1 MRSRDRSLRLT
12 SKPATAQTWAMPF
25 PICPAPITPTD
36 LICIYVEYLLP
47 KGLASLSRPFALGKC
62 ISHMQHGAKTG
73 KSAVLE
79 AALLLFSQLPELGL
93 ELGYG
98 LEEIGDQTVIGDLE
112 DRRFLI
118 LVDRDDHLRVLHPGK
133 MLNGSGD
140 TDRDVEL
147 RRHHFSGL
155 PHLVVIGNIA
165 G

>member
-1 MRSRDRSLRLT
+1 MRFSALSRSASLSFPDLTWRARLPLIVANPASMRSRDRSLRLT

-47 KGLASLSRPFALGKC
+47 KGLASLSRPFARGKC

-118 LVDRDDHLRVLHPGK
+118 LVDR
-133 MLNGSGD
+133 
-140 TDRDVEL
+140 
-147 RRHHFSGL
+147 
-155 PHLVVIGNIA
+155 
-165 G
+165 